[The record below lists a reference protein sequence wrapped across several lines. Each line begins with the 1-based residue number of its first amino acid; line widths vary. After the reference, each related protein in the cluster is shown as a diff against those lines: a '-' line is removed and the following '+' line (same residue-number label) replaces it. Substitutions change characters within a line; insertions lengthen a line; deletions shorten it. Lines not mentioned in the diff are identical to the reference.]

1 MVATAFSLLLA
12 NTAAFSH
19 GDLISSINAVTEQ
32 IELDNADPDLYFKR
46 AELYRRHLDWSS
58 AANDYDSAK
67 KLGFDLT
74 ELLFYRGR
82 MHFEAGQYTLA
93 ESLLDAHLVQSPNSA
108 KALLVRADIPTRDPL
123 EAVEDIDLALK
134 LVRTQTPDMFLDRAK
149 LTIKAGPEHFD
160 RMISGIQEGIDTL
173 GPLVSLISFGV
184 TQCETTQQ
192 HQMGVVLI
200 ATLPEKVR
208 KQANWQA
215 RLGDLHS
222 ASNDPITAR
231 VHYLAALGAIEA
243 LPFSRRKTRAMLQ
256 LEEQIRTA
264 LGGIE

>member
-58 AANDYDSAK
+58 AASDYDSAK
-67 KLGFDLT
+67 KLGFDPT

-93 ESLLDAHLVQSPNSA
+93 ESLLDAHLALVPNSA
-108 KALLVRADIPTRDPL
+108 KGLLVRADIPTRNPL
-123 EAVEDIDLALK
+123 VAVEDIDQALK
-134 LVRTQTPDMFLDRAK
+134 LVKTPTPDMFLDRAK
-149 LTIKAGPEHFD
+149 LTVKAGPEHFD

-173 GPLVSLISFGV
+173 GPIVSLIAFGV
-184 TQCETTQQ
+184 TQCVQNQQ
-192 HQMGVVLI
+192 HQMGVALI
-200 ATLPEKVR
+200 ANLPEKVR

-215 RLGDLHS
+215 RLGNLHV

-243 LPFSRRKTRAMLQ
+243 LPLSRRNTQAMLKLEDQ
-256 LEEQIRTA
+256 LRTA
-264 LGGIE
+264 LAGIE